1 MKKLS
6 IVILLFILT
15 SFSVKSSEP
24 ENKFSKNDIKKL
36 SGSYLEGKLDFE
48 NPVMVDVDKDGDF
61 DALKFEDGNVAYYK
75 NVGTLENP
83 SFILE
88 NKNYEKYSRAFF
100 LESLMPYPVF
110 FADSDGDGDM
120 DMFVVKDKEFNQAQ
134 QKFEYKVASAENSAD
149 LSTGTLITIIL
160 VLVIVL
166 LVLAILR

>member
-1 MKKLS
+1 MKTLS
-6 IVILLFILT
+6 ILLLYLLF
-15 SFSVKSSEP
+15 FSYSALSDTPV
-24 ENKFSKNDIKKL
+24 NTFSKDDIKKL
-36 SGSYLEGKLDFE
+36 SCSYLEGKLDFE

-61 DALKFEDGNVAYYK
+61 DALKFDDGNVAYYK
-75 NVGTLENP
+75 NVGSLEKP

-88 NKNYEKYSRAFF
+88 NEHYEKYEKAFF
-100 LESLMPYPVF
+100 LDTKMPYPMF
-110 FADSDGDGDM
+110 FADIDGDGDM
-120 DMFVVKDKEFNQAQ
+120 DMFVIKDKVFNNQQ